1 MSYSVDPGKN
11 FSYRQPET
19 NEMTETEK
27 LLINAQD
34 IARRA
39 FVDPSEA
46 AVLAIFEELRI
57 ERDRMAWA
65 IDGRESA
72 AVH

>member
-11 FSYRQPET
+11 FSYRQRDT

-46 AVLAIFEELRI
+46 AVLAIFDELRA

-65 IDGRESA
+65 TDGRDSA
-72 AVH
+72 TVH